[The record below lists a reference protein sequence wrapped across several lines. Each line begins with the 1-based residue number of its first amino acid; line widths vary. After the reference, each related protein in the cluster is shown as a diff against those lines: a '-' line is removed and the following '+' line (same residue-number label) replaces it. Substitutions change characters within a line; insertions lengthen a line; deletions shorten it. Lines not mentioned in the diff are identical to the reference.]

1 MFAVLNI
8 ADKVILTDLGL
19 RVRSFLLF
27 IGLQTLLTAVVI
39 SIVNPF
45 PSADTAVYVRGL
57 AVGVMWGISAPL
69 VMLALSREEVS
80 RVAPISQSYPLL
92 VVILAVVFLGES
104 LTLSESFAAVLA
116 IGGALL
122 AAVRLSA
129 GGGVQMSRVL
139 GYLFVAVAIVA
150 VAQVLLKTVTDD
162 LSFWHAFGLRSA
174 GMAAVLI
181 PMNLRSAFARDLARC
196 ATSPKLL
203 VALAVDAGAATIALV
218 LVTFAIATGPVSLV
232 SAVAGTTPLIVFFFS
247 ALLAWKTA
255 LLVDETLGA
264 RVIAQKLV
272 AAGMVVSGLMLIA
285 LT

>member
-8 ADKVILTDLGL
+8 ADKVVLTDVGL

-45 PSADTAVYVRGL
+45 PSADAGVYVRGL
-57 AVGVMWGISAPL
+57 AVGVMWGIGAPL
-69 VMLALSREEVS
+69 VMQALSREEVS

-104 LTLSESFAAVLA
+104 LTLLQSVAVALA

-122 AAVRLSA
+122 AAVRRSA
-129 GGGVQMSRVL
+129 GGGLQMSRVL
-139 GYLFVAVAIVA
+139 GYLVVAVVIVA

-162 LSFWHAFGLRSA
+162 LSFWHAFGLRGA

-181 PMNLRSAFARDLARC
+181 PMNLRPAYARDLARC
-196 ATSPKLL
+196 ATSPKPLA
-203 VALAVDAGAATIALV
+203 ALAVDAGAATIALV

-232 SAVAGTTPLIVFFFS
+232 SAVAGTTPLIVFVLS

-255 LLVDETLGA
+255 LLVDETLEA

>member
-8 ADKVILTDLGL
+8 ADKVVLTDVGL

-45 PSADTAVYVRGL
+45 PSADAGVYVRGL
-57 AVGVMWGISAPL
+57 AVGVMWGIGAPL
-69 VMLALSREEVS
+69 VMQALSREEVS

-104 LTLSESFAAVLA
+104 LTLLQSVAVALA

-122 AAVRLSA
+122 AAVRRSA
-129 GGGVQMSRVL
+129 GGGLQMSRVL
-139 GYLFVAVAIVA
+139 GYLVVAVVIVA

-162 LSFWHAFGLRSA
+162 LSFWHAFGLRGA

-181 PMNLRSAFARDLARC
+181 PMNLRPAFARDLARC
-196 ATSPKLL
+196 ATSPRLL

-218 LVTFAIATGPVSLV
+218 LVTFAIAAGPVSLV
-232 SAVAGTTPLIVFFFS
+232 SAVAGTTPLIVFVLS

>member
-27 IGLQTLLTAVVI
+27 IGLQTLLAAVVI

-45 PSADTAVYVRGL
+45 PSADAGVYVRGL
-57 AVGVMWGISAPL
+57 AVGVMWGIGAPL
-69 VMLALSREEVS
+69 VMQALSREEVS

-104 LTLSESFAAVLA
+104 LTLLESVAAALA

-122 AAVRLSA
+122 AAVRRSA
-129 GGGVQMSRVL
+129 GGGLQMSRVL
-139 GYLFVAVAIVA
+139 GYLVVAVVIVA

-162 LSFWHAFGLRSA
+162 LSFWHAFGLRGA

-181 PMNLRSAFARDLARC
+181 PMNLRPAFARDLARC

-232 SAVAGTTPLIVFFFS
+232 SAVAGTTPLLVFVLS

-255 LLVDETLGA
+255 LLVDETLEA

>member
-45 PSADTAVYVRGL
+45 PSADAGVYVRGL
-57 AVGVMWGISAPL
+57 AVGVMWGIGAPL
-69 VMLALSREEVS
+69 VMQALSREEVS

-104 LTLSESFAAVLA
+104 LTLLESVAAALA

-122 AAVRLSA
+122 AAVRRSA
-129 GGGVQMSRVL
+129 GGGLQMSRVL
-139 GYLFVAVAIVA
+139 GYLVVAVVIVA

-162 LSFWHAFGLRSA
+162 LSFWHAFGLRGA

-181 PMNLRSAFARDLARC
+181 PMNLRPAFARDLARC

-232 SAVAGTTPLIVFFFS
+232 SAVAGTTPLIVFVLS

-255 LLVDETLGA
+255 LLVDETLEA

>member
-45 PSADTAVYVRGL
+45 PSADAGVYVRGL
-57 AVGVMWGISAPL
+57 AVGVMWGIGAPL
-69 VMLALSREEVS
+69 VMQALSREEVS

-104 LTLSESFAAVLA
+104 LTLLESVAAALA

-122 AAVRLSA
+122 AAVRRSA
-129 GGGVQMSRVL
+129 GGGLQMSRVL
-139 GYLFVAVAIVA
+139 GYLVVAVVIVA

-162 LSFWHAFGLRSA
+162 LSFWHAFGLRGA

-181 PMNLRSAFARDLARC
+181 PMNLRPAFARDLARC

-203 VALAVDAGAATIALV
+203 VALAVDAGVATIALV

-232 SAVAGTTPLIVFFFS
+232 SAVAGTTPLIVFVLS

-255 LLVDETLGA
+255 LLVDETLEA